1 MGSRKV
7 VKLALCEVL
16 QFNALVVPLL
26 VVMQKFAAVVWHVR
40 SSAMLSGD
48 ASTPYWLIVA
58 VSVAYVTTVALLVWV
73 PMKYLVFKKRRFLI
87 GRKKWRPVAL
97 AYVVLS
103 TLPCFAFLI
112 ASAEVQ
118 ISSGLRH
125 DAFTELPV
133 SLVLL
138 SLICIDITERI
149 RQCRLT
155 GQVHPPQRDADIPSS
170 LLTGVG
176 PLSPRSPQPAVA
188 PGVVMLGQ
196 VDGSREQNM
205 ANGRQTPGSRLVHST
220 GLNFRSDPNGT
231 IPGLSLSGNQGRQY
245 SSAPVAQLPILPVYY
260 PPQYVVSGP
269 LRFLSASDSR
279 AEVFVDGFLFW
290 LDTVEMVRAAMH
302 PVVFYSRWVFP
313 IYISSY
319 LSILRVVVMPGST
332 LLATLGIALQDIP
345 FLFIRIGLVAIFGF
359 VTPLLYL
366 LKNLLLS
373 LAFFYFNFVTKLR
386 IFNTQSLF

>member
-1 MGSRKV
+1 MGSRKM
-7 VKLALCEVL
+7 VKLALCEAL
-16 QFNALVVPLL
+16 QFSALVVPLL
-26 VVMQKFAAVVWHVR
+26 VVTLEFAAVVWHVR
-40 SSAMLSGD
+40 SSAMPSGD
-48 ASTPYWLIVA
+48 AYAPYWLIVA
-58 VSVAYVTTVALLVWV
+58 TSVSYVTTVALLVWV
-73 PMKYLVFKKRRFLI
+73 PMKYLIFKKRRFLI

-97 AYVVLS
+97 AYVILS

-125 DAFTELPV
+125 NAFTELPV

-155 GQVHPPQRDADIPSS
+155 GEVHPPQRDADIPSS
-170 LLTGVG
+170 LLTSV
-176 PLSPRSPQPAVA
+176 
-188 PGVVMLGQ
+188 
-196 VDGSREQNM
+196 
-205 ANGRQTPGSRLVHST
+205 VHSAD
-220 GLNFRSDPNGT
+220 LNFRPDSNGT
-231 IPGLSLSGNQGRQY
+231 IPSHSLSGNPGRQY
-245 SSAPVAQLPILPVYY
+245 SSGPMAQPTILPVYY
-260 PPQYVVSGP
+260 PPQYVSGP
-269 LRFLSASDSR
+269 LRFLSASDCR

-302 PVVFYSRWVFP
+302 PIVFYSRWVFP
-313 IYISSY
+313 VYISSY
-319 LSILRVVVMPGST
+319 LSVLRVVIMPGNP
-332 LLATLGIALQDIP
+332 LLATLGIALQDVP

-366 LKNLLLS
+366 VKNLLLS

-386 IFNTQSLF
+386 IFNTQRLF